1 MAVMGRPLKA
11 AVAQVM
17 TDPSFKIKVERWR
30 GPAIV
35 AAMPMVLVISSYVAA
50 SRVGGG
56 IAPYVLAPMKIDSVH
71 IPTCLFG
78 RHPGWGPPGGTAVE
92 ADVMAKMLE
101 GAQANGLYSI
111 VDAVVTGHFSRPDQ
125 VAVAAEAIDRI
136 RAAPRKKEH
145 RTAPEKPIVIVDPV
159 MGDEGPGLYIKEPV
173 VEALVNDLVPC
184 ADIVAPNLWEFARL
198 TGADL
203 SSFGMPE
210 DVVRQARAG
219 GGRWLISSVPS
230 PAGIGVLHVDGKTG
244 LLAETPR
251 TAGKIPNGTGDMLTL
266 RFAGG
271 LVSGFGVEG
280 ALADAAGA
288 THAVIAK
295 TAEWNGTELSLAAC
309 SDILAKRHAAP
320 VRRIS

>member
-1 MAVMGRPLKA
+1 
-11 AVAQVM
+11 
-17 TDPSFKIKVERWR
+17 
-30 GPAIV
+30 
-35 AAMPMVLVISSYVAA
+35 VISSYVAA

-56 IAPYVLAPMKIDSVH
+56 IAPYVLAPMKVDPVH

-101 GAQANGLYSI
+101 GIEANGIYSL

-136 RAAPRKKEH
+136 RAAPRKREH
-145 RTAPEKPIVIVDPV
+145 HTAPEKPIIIVDPV
-159 MGDEGPGLYIKEPV
+159 MGDEGPGLYIKPDT
-173 VEALVNDLVPC
+173 AMSLLDHLVPR
-184 ADIVAPNLWEFARL
+184 ADILAPNLWEFGRLIGTDVPSLRTPEVVAR
-198 TGADL
+198 GAR
-203 SSFGMPE
+203 M
-210 DVVRQARAG
+210 R
-219 GGRWLISSVPS
+219 GGRWLISSVPT
-230 PAGIGVLHVDGKTG
+230 PAGVGVLHVDGDTA

-251 TAGKIPNGTGDMLTL
+251 VPGKVPNGTGDMLTL

-271 LVSGFGVEG
+271 LVSGFGDEG
-280 ALADAAGA
+280 SLADATGA

-295 TAEWNGTELSLAAC
+295 TVAWSGTELSLAAC
-309 SDILAKRHAAP
+309 SDLLAMRHSAP

>member
-1 MAVMGRPLKA
+1 
-11 AVAQVM
+11 
-17 TDPSFKIKVERWR
+17 
-30 GPAIV
+30 
-35 AAMPMVLVISSYVAA
+35 MVLVISSYVAA

-56 IAPYVLAPMKIDSVH
+56 IAPYVLAPMKVDPVH

-78 RHPGWGPPGGTAVE
+78 RHPGWGPPGGTPVD

-101 GAQANGLYSI
+101 GAEANGIFSL

-145 RTAPEKPIVIVDPV
+145 STAPEKPIIIVDPV
-159 MGDEGPGLYIKEPV
+159 MGDEAPGLYIKPETAT
-173 VEALVNDLVPC
+173 ALLTDLVPR
-184 ADIVAPNLWEFARL
+184 ADILAPNLWEFGRL
-198 TGADL
+198 TGTDI
-203 SSFGMPE
+203 SSLRTPD
-210 DVVRQARAG
+210 DVVGTARTK

-230 PAGIGVLHVDGKTG
+230 PTGIGVLHVDAEAA

-251 TAGKIPNGTGDMLTL
+251 VAGKIPNGTGDMLTL

-271 LVSGFGVEG
+271 LVSGFGNEG
-280 ALADAAGA
+280 SLADATGA
-288 THAVIAK
+288 THTVIAK

-309 SDILAKRHAAP
+309 SDLLAKRHSAP